1 MDSFW
6 IILAFV
12 LGAIVAKWSSATP
25 PTETPVQTLK
35 RAYTAIVE
43 PKQAVDVNEPDKE
56 TDIDKVIHEITPPN
70 LFERRQAIENEE
82 RRLEDLR
89 KRALEEL

>member
-12 LGAIVAKWSSATP
+12 LGAIVAKWSSATT

-35 RAYTAIVE
+35 RAYTAITE
-43 PKQAVDVNEPDKE
+43 PKQAVETPE
-56 TDIDKVIHEITPPN
+56 QIPPTDIDKVIHEITPPN
-70 LFERRQAIENEE
+70 IFERWHAYENEE

-89 KRALEEL
+89 KRALEGL

>member
-25 PTETPVQTLK
+25 RTESPTQTLK
-35 RAYTAIVE
+35 RAYTAITE
-43 PKQAVDVNEPDKE
+43 PKQAEEAVAQAEP
-56 TDIDKVIHEITPPN
+56 TDIDKIIHEITPPN
-70 LFERRQAIENEE
+70 IFERRQAIENKERELEE
-82 RRLEDLR
+82 LR
-89 KRALEEL
+89 KRALEGL

>member
-25 PTETPVQTLK
+25 STETPVQTLK

-43 PKQAVDVNEPDKE
+43 PKQAVDVNEPVQE

-70 LFERRQAIENEE
+70 IFERRQAIENEE

-89 KRALEEL
+89 KRALEGL